1 MALRNS
7 SPMKWMPRGVSDTLD
22 ATNSFT
28 GAMRTL
34 QNLIRDPTTLGI
46 WVCRPA
52 AIQQTAFGGF
62 PATGFVSWFE
72 VIGNQIYGL
81 VAGTTFAGRDL
92 PFCYDFATG
101 NFIAVTGAT
110 AANTPLSPAASG
122 AWHPPIGAL
131 VGVKLVVTH
140 PGFQGGAT
148 PFFGWFDVTNPA
160 APTWNAGNTATNAL
174 PTVPRSVFQFG
185 NRAYFASGRYLVFT
199 DVLDPLTVT
208 NATQALTLG
217 DNQPITALGGLPA
230 GTLTGGIVQ
239 TLIVFKSESNP
250 MQIYQVTGDATNVP
264 SPLSINNFPV
274 ATGTLSPLS
283 ICSTPKGMAFLA
295 PDGLRI
301 IDFAIQVSDPLNID
315 GSGIAVPFLYAV
327 EPSRVCA
334 ACNGN
339 IMRISTQNGYAVGSP
354 FEEYWF
360 DFKYSQ
366 WSGPHT
372 FPASLI
378 KPYSDQFVMA
388 PQSVLQKLFTSDVRQ
403 KSTSTYVENGA
414 QLSFIWQ
421 TPMLPNKDTMS
432 EYNMIETT
440 VDIAYP
446 PTQLAFVA
454 SCGDENNTLFDS
466 VSLLPSGNPTLW
478 GSFNWGQ
485 APWLG
490 AANALTAR
498 QLPWHQPITFQR
510 IYVGLSGDC
519 SGALKIGS
527 LRMRYEELGYL
538 LQIPAA

>member
-7 SPMKWMPRGVSDTLD
+7 TPMKWMPRGVSDTLD
-22 ATNSFT
+22 STNSFT
-28 GAMRTL
+28 GAMQAL
-34 QNLIRDPTTLGI
+34 QNLIRDPTTLGL

-52 AIQQTAFGGF
+52 SVLQTSFGGF
-62 PATGFVSWFE
+62 TTPAFISCFE
-72 VIGNQIYGL
+72 IIGNQAYGM
-81 VAGTTFAGRDL
+81 VASARFAGRDE
-92 PFCYDFATG
+92 PFCYDFGTNA
-101 NFIAVTGAT
+101 FIAVGGTVT
-110 AANTPLSPAASG
+110 AATCPLSPATSG
-122 AWHPPIGAL
+122 AWHPPIMAL
-131 VGVKLVVTH
+131 VGIRLVVTH

-148 PFFGWFDVTNPA
+148 PFFGYFDVTTPT

-174 PTVPRSVFQFG
+174 PFVPRSVFQFG
-185 NRAYFASGRYLVFT
+185 NRAYYACGRYLVFS

-208 NATQALTLG
+208 LASQALTLG

-250 MQIYQVTGDATNVP
+250 MQIYQITGDATNVP
-264 SPLSINNFPV
+264 SPLNINNFPV

-301 IDFAIQVSDPLNID
+301 IDFSIQVSDPLNID
-315 GSGIAVPFLYAV
+315 GAGVAVPFIYAV

-339 IMRISTQNGYAVGSP
+339 IMRISTQNGYAVGAP
-354 FEEYWF
+354 QQEFWY
-360 DFKYSQ
+360 DFKYGQ
-366 WSGPHT
+366 FSGPHT

-378 KPYSDQFVMA
+378 KPYSDQFVLA
-388 PQSVLQKLFTSDVRQ
+388 PQGVLAKLFTSDVRQ
-403 KSTSTYVENGA
+403 KSTSTYVENGVQMA
-414 QLSFIWQ
+414 FIWQ
-421 TPMLPNKDTMS
+421 TPMLPNKDTMA
-432 EYNMIETT
+432 EQNMIETT
-440 VDIAYP
+440 IDIAYP
-446 PTQLAFVA
+446 PSQLAFIA

-466 VSLLPSGNPTLW
+466 VSLIPSGNPTIW
-478 GSFNWGQ
+478 GAFNWGQ

-498 QLPWHQPITFQR
+498 QIAWHQPITFQR
-510 IYVGLSGDC
+510 IYFALNGNS
-519 SGALKIGS
+519 SGALKIGA

-538 LQIPAA
+538 LQVG

>member
-7 SPMKWMPRGVSDTLD
+7 TPMKWMPRGVSDTLD
-22 ATNSFT
+22 STNSFT
-28 GAMRTL
+28 GAMQAL
-34 QNLIRDPTTLGI
+34 QNLIRDPTTLGL

-52 AIQQTAFGGF
+52 SVLQTSFGGF
-62 PATGFVSWFE
+62 TTPAFISCFE
-72 VIGNQIYGL
+72 IIGNQAYGM
-81 VAGTTFAGRDL
+81 VASARFTGRDE
-92 PFCYDFATG
+92 PFCYDFGTNA
-101 NFIAVTGAT
+101 FIAVGGTVT
-110 AANTPLSPAASG
+110 AATCPLSPATSG
-122 AWHPPIGAL
+122 AWHPPIIAL
-131 VGVKLVVTH
+131 IGIRLVVTH

-148 PFFGWFDVTNPA
+148 PFFGYFDVTTPT
-160 APTWNAGNTATNAL
+160 APTWNASNTATNAL
-174 PTVPRSVFQFG
+174 PFVPRSVFQFG
-185 NRAYFASGRYLVFT
+185 NRAYYACGRYLVFS

-208 NATQALTLG
+208 LASQALTLG

-250 MQIYQVTGDATNVP
+250 MQIYQITGDATNVP
-264 SPLSINNFPV
+264 SPLNINNFPV

-301 IDFAIQVSDPLNID
+301 IDFSIQVSDPLNID
-315 GSGIAVPFLYAV
+315 GAGVAVPFIYAV

-339 IMRISTQNGYAVGSP
+339 IMRISTQNGYAVGAP
-354 FEEYWF
+354 QQEFWY
-360 DFKYSQ
+360 DFKYGQ
-366 WSGPHT
+366 FSGPHT

-388 PQSVLQKLFTSDVRQ
+388 PQGVLAKLFTSDVRQ
-403 KSTSTYVENGA
+403 KSTSTYVENGVQMA
-414 QLSFIWQ
+414 FIWQ
-421 TPMLPNKDTMS
+421 TPMLPNKDTMA
-432 EYNMIETT
+432 EQNMIETT
-440 VDIAYP
+440 IDIAYP
-446 PTQLAFVA
+446 PSQLAFIA

-466 VSLLPSGNPTLW
+466 VSLIPSGNPTIW
-478 GSFNWGQ
+478 GAFNWGQ

-498 QLPWHQPITFQR
+498 QIAWHQPITFQR
-510 IYVGLSGDC
+510 IYFALNGNS
-519 SGALKIGS
+519 SGALKIGA

-538 LQIPAA
+538 LQVG